1 MEMKCNC
8 VTIRSFRQARR
19 PVSTRQVSRFLVIAW
34 VVGPLGWLSGRPGV
48 QSYKLSETPI
58 ISPINLTNS
67 DDPTVAEKA
76 GPCDTP
82 KSTPSSGAVAC

>member
-1 MEMKCNC
+1 MEMNLKCNY
-8 VTIRSFRQARR
+8 TIRSFRQARR

-34 VVGPLGWLSGRPGV
+34 VVGPLGPLSGCPGV

-58 ISPINLTNS
+58 NLTNS
-67 DDPTVAEKA
+67 EDPSVVEEA

-82 KSTPSSGAVAC
+82 KSTPSYGAVAC